1 MRVFLLILRLL
12 PGRFLS
18 RVTGWLALR
27 RFPPALQGTINRGFA
42 RAFRVDMREAD
53 GSPGDYPSLS
63 SFFVRRLIDGTRS
76 WPVDPM
82 SPGSPADGVLGPL
95 GRLER
100 GSAIQAKGITYRV
113 SELLGNLEAQA
124 FESGLFLTIYL
135 SPRHYHRVHVP
146 CRARLHTARAVSG
159 RLLPVHP
166 SVATIQEGLFTGNE
180 RLVMLME
187 SSGASLA
194 VVAIG
199 ACNVGS
205 IGADFDPKWQCGQG
219 LGVTNRRKRHVVA
232 RSYEPPIVLNRGDPL
247 ATFYLGSTVV
257 VLVGGDQRAALHPE
271 LRVGSEVR
279 LGMPI
284 LDGPLRARTPS
295 VLG

>member
-1 MRVFLLILRLL
+1 
-12 PGRFLS
+12 
-18 RVTGWLALR
+18 
-27 RFPPALQGTINRGFA
+27 
-42 RAFRVDMREAD
+42 MREAD

-76 WPVDPM
+76 WPADPM

-113 SELLGNLEAQA
+113 SELLCDLEEPA

-166 SVATIQEGLFTGNE
+166 SVAMIQEGLFTGNE

-219 LGVTNRRKRHVVA
+219 IGVTNRRGRQVVA

-257 VLVGGDQRAALHPE
+257 VLVGGDQLASLHPE